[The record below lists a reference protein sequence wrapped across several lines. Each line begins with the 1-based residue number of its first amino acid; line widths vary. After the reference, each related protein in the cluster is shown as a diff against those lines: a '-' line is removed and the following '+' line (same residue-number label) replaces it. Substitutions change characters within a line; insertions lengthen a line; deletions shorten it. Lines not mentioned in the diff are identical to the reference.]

1 MHVVSINTISGLSG
15 KVGYNVPAKSNEIKR
30 SDGCNS
36 VSKLC
41 LLLEDN
47 FFGCH
52 LCLLLCTETS
62 LLYAATLPVTFFVSA
77 STAAK

>member
-15 KVGYNVPAKSNEIKR
+15 KVGCNVPAESNEIKR

-41 LLLEDN
+41 LPLEDN

-62 LLYAATLPVTFFVSA
+62 LLYWVL
-77 STAAK
+77 